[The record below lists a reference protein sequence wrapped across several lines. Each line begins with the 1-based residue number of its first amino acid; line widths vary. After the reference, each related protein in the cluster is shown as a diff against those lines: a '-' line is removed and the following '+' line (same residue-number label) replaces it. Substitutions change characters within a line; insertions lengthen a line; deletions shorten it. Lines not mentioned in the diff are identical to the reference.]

1 MIWISQQF
9 IRAFSSNEQLIML
22 QLLLHADLRGVV
34 EFSDRGISK
43 LTGISYQQVR
53 TIHQKWL
60 EDGTITNV
68 TANAPINAKHIF
80 VTICDYESYNAINTF
95 SNAVTNAVANA
106 FNEDSRKEKVS
117 TQTTTIEISKEIEEL
132 KKENERLKE
141 ELANASKKKEEHVS
155 DLHLFPEEVE
165 SEKNKIAF
173 FNYQKFTDFF
183 NNSIKTNGCRIKK
196 IRKIDNRRKNVLHA
210 RMMDYGY
217 DAVFEVVQKATK
229 SLFLNGGGK
238 QGWVADFDWLFG
250 PDNFRKVIEGKYDDI
265 QSDCSVSQVQEV
277 EQKINWQ

>member
-60 EDGTITNV
+60 EDGTITNA
-68 TANAPINAKHIF
+68 TANAPINAKHVF
-80 VTICDYESYNAINTF
+80 VTICDYDSYNAINTF
-95 SNAVTNAVANA
+95 SNAVTNAVTNA
-106 FNEDSRKEKVS
+106 VNEGSRKEKVS
-117 TQTTTIEISKEIEEL
+117 TQTTTIEISKEVEEL

-265 QSDCSVSQVQEV
+265 QSDCSVSQVQEL

>member
-60 EDGTITNV
+60 EDGTITNA
-68 TANAPINAKHIF
+68 TANASVNAKHIF

-95 SNAVTNAVANA
+95 SNAVTNAVTNA

-265 QSDCSVSQVQEV
+265 QSDCSVSQVQEM

>member
-22 QLLLHADLRGVV
+22 QLLLHADLRGIV

-43 LTGISYQQVR
+43 ITGISYQQVR

-60 EDGTITNV
+60 EDGTITNA
-68 TANAPINAKHIF
+68 TTNAPINAKHIF
-80 VTICDYESYNAINTF
+80 VTICDYDSYNAINTF
-95 SNAVTNAVANA
+95 SNAVTNAVTNA

-265 QSDCSVSQVQEV
+265 QSDCSVSQVQEM